1 MAQMNLTTLD
11 AAINNHIK
19 TLGVVTATIEL
30 GDAGKVA
37 LW

>member
-11 AAINNHIK
+11 AAIDNHIK

-37 LW
+37 SW

>member
-11 AAINNHIK
+11 AAIDIK